1 MNVKG
6 TQSTVKA
13 QDFNIKVRIKGKE
26 VFVKPEDIEVLE

>member
-13 QDFNIKVRIKGKE
+13 QDFNIKVKLK
-26 VFVKPEDIEVLE
+26 VKKFLLSLKTSKS